1 MKRMILVVLGVAA
14 AAAAQQATQ
23 QVTQQVIELQD
34 KQQFEAAG
42 AMPGPAPIMARFV
55 GTASAVK
62 GAPYSAEAT
71 TEIVQ
76 MLADGNRISNKTSNK
91 SYRDSE
97 GRTRTE
103 ITPGAT
109 GAWMPDT
116 KPFSVT
122 VIDDPVSGDHITL
135 NNNNKQATRFSFKG
149 PGTTTTSIASAA
161 GRVQNF
167 TTMVMRT
174 SGESAMPMP
183 PPPLAPLPTPAHV
196 AGARATTAYVQ
207 PGADGSMNVNAFY
220 SSDMKLDVK
229 KESLG
234 KQVIEGVECTGIK
247 ETSTI
252 PAGTVGNDRAIETVT
267 ERWYSPD
274 LQLDVMTKTTDPRF
288 GETTYRLGNIIRAEQ
303 PKSLFEVPADY
314 KLEEPAASI
323 KTMKSDVKQ

>member
-97 GRTRTE
+97 GRTRVE
-103 ITPGAT
+103 ITPGPT

-116 KPFSVT
+116 KPFSMT
-122 VIDDPVSGDHITL
+122 VIDDPASGDHITL

-149 PGTTTTSIASAA
+149 MTNVTTTSSVA
-161 GRVQNF
+161 GANGRLQNF
-167 TTMVMRT
+167 TTTVT
-174 SGESAMPMP
+174 ASSAAAT
-183 PPPLAPLPTPAHV
+183 PLHV
-196 AGARATTAYVQ
+196 AVQMPAPPDMAGA
-207 PGADGSMNVNAFY
+207 NVNTFFMSAGPGMKAGAFP
-220 SSDMKLDVK
+220 SSDAKLDVK

-234 KQVIEGVECTGIK
+234 KQVIEGVECTGTK
-247 ETSTI
+247 ETSTT

-314 KLEEPAASI
+314 KLEEPAVNM
-323 KTMKSDVKQ
+323 KTVKSDVRQ